1 MLEKGNWLFAHIKR
15 RTLCRSPPSPL
26 SSRCIIYF
34 FLMSF
39 STFQLSRMRENSL
52 GLWALNLAAIL
63 TSFSAF
69 LLQECKTPLASSVR
83 KCPSRL
89 IMQSHEKSKWRL
101 TFCFSKWSHKLSRL
115 AHGSKRVCVQLS
127 KVTSKTTYLRHCNNL
142 DGWERKALCACITE
156 WASPQ
161 EDFSKF
167 ALGPCGQGILY
178 LCHDVVPF
186 SFC

>member
-15 RTLCRSPPSPL
+15 RSLCRSPPSPL
-26 SSRCIIYF
+26 SSRCIINSSWWVS
-34 FLMSF
+34 LHF
-39 STFQLSRMRENSL
+39 SCQEC

-69 LLQECKTPLASSVR
+69 LLQESKTPLASLAR

-89 IMQSHEKSKWRL
+89 IMQKSWEVKVKVNFC
-101 TFCFSKWSHKLSRL
+101 FCFSKWSNRLSRL
-115 AHGSKRVCVQLS
+115 AHGPKRVCAQIS
-127 KVTSKTTYLRHCNNL
+127 RVTSKPTYLRHCNNL

-161 EDFSKF
+161 EDFSNF